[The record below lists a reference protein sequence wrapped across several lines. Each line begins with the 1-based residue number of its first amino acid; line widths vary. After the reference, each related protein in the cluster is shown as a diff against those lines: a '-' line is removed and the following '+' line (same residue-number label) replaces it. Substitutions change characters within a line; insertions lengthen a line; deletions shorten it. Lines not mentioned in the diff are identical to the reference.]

1 MLQVIP
7 MSTHDFIQPSNGNHH
22 SNGNLSVGH
31 TATPQKATSMI
42 TNQAIVKSALA
53 KSNSSSNTKPPRNN
67 PKHLPSDSTAGLKKS
82 SRRSKQRSSAGP
94 DVHNSTDNLTKPSA
108 AAKKASNKP
117 KSSDGDV
124 FSTNTTLYPTKLSQS
139 LDSPSSVSLSSV
151 GGGFASASEVPL
163 THQQQSFGA
172 QPIRSNK
179 AKVVPGM
186 ASPVKQQEISTSNV
200 QTPKPS
206 RKKKARDETRTPD
219 RRYEGSDFADDSA
232 KDLKEILFPDLYGAK
247 PTPVRPKLSN
257 SNTGPQTP
265 GNKPRNSNNKNFNGN
280 LNGNQMYSTQPVGS
294 SPSGDCFA
302 GSSFHN
308 SPAPSALP
316 KPSFKPKTACALYS
330 QSENFPPVPATS
342 FERMISNKFS
352 NNDSPATAQPDN
364 YSLENDL
371 KRLLNVHQG

>member
-7 MSTHDFIQPSNGNHH
+7 MSTHDFIQPSNGNH

-31 TATPQKATSMI
+31 KAAPQKATSMI

-67 PKHLPSDSTAGLKKS
+67 SKPLPSDSSAGQKKS
-82 SRRSKQRSSAGP
+82 SRRSKQHSSAGP
-94 DVHNSTDNLTKPSA
+94 DVHNSTDNLTKPSSA
-108 AAKKASNKP
+108 PKKSSNKP
-117 KSSDGDV
+117 KSSDGDM
-124 FSTNTTLYPTKLSQS
+124 FSTDNSSNLSKLSQS
-139 LDSPSSVSLSSV
+139 LDSPSSVSLSSI
-151 GGGFASASEVPL
+151 GGGFASASEVSL
-163 THQQQSFGA
+163 TQQQQSSGSQRKKA
-172 QPIRSNK
+172 NK

-186 ASPVKQQEISTSNV
+186 ASPVKQQEISTNNV

-206 RKKKARDETRTPD
+206 RKKKARDEARTPD

-247 PTPVRPKLSN
+247 PTPVRPKHSN
-257 SNTGPQTP
+257 NGPQTP
-265 GNKPRNSNNKNFNGN
+265 GNKPRNSSNNNFNGN
-280 LNGNQMYSTQPVGS
+280 FNGNQMYSTQPVGS
-294 SPSGDCFA
+294 SPPGDCFA

-330 QSENFPPVPATS
+330 QSENFPPVTATS

-352 NNDSPATAQPDN
+352 NNDSPAAAQPDN